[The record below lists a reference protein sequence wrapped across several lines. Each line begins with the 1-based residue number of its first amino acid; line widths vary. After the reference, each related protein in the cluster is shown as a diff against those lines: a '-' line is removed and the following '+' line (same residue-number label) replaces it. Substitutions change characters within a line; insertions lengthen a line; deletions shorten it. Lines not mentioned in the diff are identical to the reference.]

1 MSEHAD
7 IDNRIIEKY
16 YERLLIGLLS
26 LRIETDMLYYITLLK
41 YTYRVLD
48 TDIL

>member
-1 MSEHAD
+1 MRTLD
-7 IDNRIIEKY
+7 YRNRIIEKY
-16 YERLLIGLLS
+16 HERLLIGL
-26 LRIETDMLYYITLLK
+26 RIETNMLDYITLLK